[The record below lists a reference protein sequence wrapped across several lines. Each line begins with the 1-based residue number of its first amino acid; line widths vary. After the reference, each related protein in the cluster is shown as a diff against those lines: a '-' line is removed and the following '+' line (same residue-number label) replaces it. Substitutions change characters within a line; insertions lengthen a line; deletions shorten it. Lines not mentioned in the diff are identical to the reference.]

1 MKNVERNITRLSK
14 FLSYVLR
21 HAPEEI
27 GLVLGEGG
35 WVATDELIA
44 KARAHGRDLT
54 PDILREIVASNDKKR
69 FTLSPDGMRIRAAQ
83 GHSVAV
89 DLELTP
95 VDPPAVLYHGT
106 AASVLDRILA
116 EGLKPQARRHVHL
129 SADRETA
136 RKVGMR
142 HGKPVILLVAAG
154 RMYEDGLLFYQADN
168 GVWLT
173 GPVAPRYL
181 TVKD

>member
-1 MKNVERNITRLSK
+1 MEKNITKLSK

-21 HAPEEI
+21 HAPGEI
-27 GLVLGEGG
+27 GLDLGDGG

-44 KARAHGRDLT
+44 KARAHGQDLT
-54 PDILREIVASNDKKR
+54 QDILREIVATNDKKR

-95 VDPPAVLYHGT
+95 VAPPAVLYHGT
-106 AASVLDRILA
+106 AVAVLDSVMA
-116 EGLKPQARRHVHL
+116 EGLRPQSRRHVHL
-129 SADRETA
+129 SADIETA

-142 HGKPVILLVAAG
+142 HGKPVVLMVAAG
-154 RMYEDGLLFYQADN
+154 RMQADGANFYKADN

-173 GPVAPRYL
+173 SHVAPLYL

>member
-1 MKNVERNITRLSK
+1 MEKNITRLSK

-35 WVATDELIA
+35 WVATDDLIA
-44 KARAHGRDLT
+44 KARAHGQDLT
-54 PDILREIVASNDKKR
+54 PDILREIVATNDKKR

-89 DLELTP
+89 DLELAP
-95 VDPPAVLYHGT
+95 AAPPAVLYHGT
-106 AASVLDRILA
+106 AAAVLDKILA

-142 HGKPVILLVAAG
+142 HGKPVILVVAAACM
-154 RMYEDGLLFYQADN
+154 REDGVTFYQADN

-173 GPVAPRYL
+173 EAVAPHYL

>member
-1 MKNVERNITRLSK
+1 MEKNITRLSK

-27 GLVLGEGG
+27 SLALDEGG

-44 KARAHGRDLT
+44 KARAHGQDLT
-54 PDILREIVASNDKKR
+54 SDILREIVATNDKKR
-69 FTLSPDGMRIRAAQ
+69 FILSPDGMRIRAAQ

-89 DLELTP
+89 DLELAP

-106 AASVLDRILA
+106 AASVLDSILA
-116 EGLKPQARRHVHL
+116 EGLKPQTRRHVHL
-129 SADRETA
+129 SADPETA

-142 HGKPVILLVAAG
+142 HGKPVILLVAAD
-154 RMYEDGLLFYQADN
+154 RMRNDGLLFYRADN

-173 GPVAPRYL
+173 GPVAPLYL

>member
-1 MKNVERNITRLSK
+1 MEKNITRLSK

-35 WVATDELIA
+35 WVATDDLIA
-44 KARAHGRDLT
+44 KARANGQDLT
-54 PDILREIVASNDKKR
+54 PDILREIVATNDKKR
-69 FTLSPDGMRIRAAQ
+69 FTLSPNGMRIRAAQ

-89 DLELTP
+89 DLELAP
-95 VDPPAVLYHGT
+95 AAPPAVLYHGT
-106 AASVLDRILA
+106 AAAVLDKILA

-142 HGKPVILLVAAG
+142 HGKPVVLLVAAS
-154 RMYEDGLLFYQADN
+154 RMRDDGLFFYQADN

-173 GPVAPRYL
+173 EAVAPHYL